1 MLVEEESCP
10 IYDTDN
16 EEEESMP
23 VYDTDIEDVIKEEE
37 GFVGKGGFEFMI
49 IAGAD
54 NRPPMLEKSLYDSW
68 KSQDGTTRTKKYEEL
83 SVAEKLQA
91 DCDLKSTNIVL
102 QGLPLDVYAIV
113 NHHKVSKE
121 TWDRDKFLMQ
131 DTKLSLQE
139 QEKILDEEQL
149 AFLADPSIPDGVISE
164 VVWVFLCKFMGTVR
178 FKNDQIEKIMGYG
191 DYQLGNVMISRVYYI
206 EGLGNNLFFVGQFC
220 DADLEVAFQ
229 KNTCFIQNLDS
240 VDLLSGSRDTNL
252 YIISLD
258 DMLKTSSICLLSKE
272 SKTKNWLWHRQL
284 SHLNFEF
291 MIIAGADNR
300 PPMLEKSLYDS
311 WKSQDGTTRTK
322 KYEELSVAEKLQAD
336 CDLKSTNIVLQGL
349 PLDVY
354 AIVNHHKVSK
364 ETWDRD
370 KFLMQDTKL
379 SLQEQECLA
388 VPVFNQGDDPFSCL
402 NKAALSQ
409 RLSGFF
415 FVRFK
420 NDQIEKIM
428 GYGDYQLGNVM
439 ISRVYYI
446 EGLGNNLFFVGQ
458 FCDADLEVAFQKNT
472 CFIQNLDSVDLL
484 SGSRDTNLYIISL
497 DDMLKTSSICLLS
510 KESKTKNWLWH
521 RQLSHL
527 NFGTLNKLAKDGLAQ
542 AIPKLK
548 FQKDRLCSPCAL
560 GKTRN
565 ALINLK
571 PRTLIK
577 RNYIFCIWI
586 FVAQCVWGVLTGKRI
601 VLNTI
606 PHQPCNPPN
615 RDDWDRLFQ
624 PMFDEY
630 FNPLTIVVSLVLVAA
645 EPRAADI
652 AKSPVSTSINLDVPS
667 ISIPSTPAQEHSLI
681 ISQGFE
687 ESPKTPHFHDD
698 PVHKFLH
705 KDSTSQGSS
714 SNVRPSHTP
723 FEHLGRWTK
732 DHLISNVIGDRSR
745 SVSTRKQ
752 LETNAKW
759 CYFDAFLTSV
769 EPKNFKQAMTK
780 PSWFDA
786 MQVEIHEFESLQV
799 WELVQ
804 CPDKVMLIK
813 LKWNYKVKT
822 DEFGGDS
829 VDTPMVEKNKL
840 DKDLQGTPVDATLY
854 HGMIG
859 SLIYLTSSR
868 LDLIYAVCL
877 CARYQAKPTEKHL
890 NAVKRHSQYLKGT
903 INMGLWYLKD
913 IGMSLT
919 AYSDVDH
926 TGCQDTRRSTSGSAQ
941 FLGDKLV
948 SNMNPVATQQVD
960 LDNALVVLEKRLKIE
975 KCNARIKFSKPQSKE
990 TYQVILDALKLS
1002 SCYLVFLITAEIKC
1016 ISLGKHL
1023 LLSSIGV
1030 SLGRQQDLIGSE
1042 NQELVSCKDKTISKR
1057 NKITLHTVRDDT
1069 LLGTLKF
1076 VSKTQDY
1083 QQYEAL
1089 IPDEMINEDIKDS
1102 KAYKTYLDFAIG
1114 KLLPRKQGSLRKL
1127 LHPQRNCV
1135 VIRDNPSESV
1145 PKKKTPAKVD
1155 RGKDKTTATDKGTG
1169 IKLGVPDVPKYLS
1182 GSENKS
1188 WGDSGDDDS
1197 NDNDSDEVTKDDDD
1211 DVDSDANGE
1220 KEASDNEKTNSDE
1233 YVNLNFNQNDDEEEE
1248 YVRTPDSFEFTKD
1261 DYNTLCFQ

>member
-1 MLVEEESCP
+1 MKDQPLPTDASPTALLPGYIDESNPEEDEEDP
-10 IYDTDN
+10 EEDPDGEDD
-16 EEEESMP
+16 EEEE
-23 VYDTDIEDVIKEEE
+23 
-37 GFVGKGGFEFMI
+37 
-49 IAGAD
+49 
-54 NRPPMLEKSLYDSW
+54 
-68 KSQDGTTRTKKYEEL
+68 
-83 SVAEKLQA
+83 
-91 DCDLKSTNIVL
+91 
-102 QGLPLDVYAIV
+102 
-113 NHHKVSKE
+113 H
-121 TWDRDKFLMQ
+121 
-131 DTKLSLQE
+131 
-139 QEKILDEEQL
+139 L
-149 AFLADPSIPDGVISE
+149 ALIDPS
-164 VVWVFLCKFMGTVR
+164 VVP
-178 FKNDQIEKIMGYG
+178 I
-191 DYQLGNVMISRVYYI
+191 
-206 EGLGNNLFFVGQFC
+206 
-220 DADLEVAFQ
+220 
-229 KNTCFIQNLDS
+229 
-240 VDLLSGSRDTNL
+240 
-252 YIISLD
+252 D
-258 DMLKTSSICLLSKE
+258 D
-272 SKTKNWLWHRQL
+272 
-284 SHLNFEF
+284 
-291 MIIAGADNR
+291 
-300 PPMLEKSLYDS
+300 
-311 WKSQDGTTRTK
+311 
-322 KYEELSVAEKLQAD
+322 
-336 CDLKSTNIVLQGL
+336 
-349 PLDVY
+349 
-354 AIVNHHKVSK
+354 
-364 ETWDRD
+364 
-370 KFLMQDTKL
+370 
-379 SLQEQECLA
+379 
-388 VPVFNQGDDPFSCL
+388 
-402 NKAALSQ
+402 
-409 RLSGFF
+409 
-415 FVRFK
+415 
-420 NDQIEKIM
+420 
-428 GYGDYQLGNVM
+428 
-439 ISRVYYI
+439 
-446 EGLGNNLFFVGQ
+446 
-458 FCDADLEVAFQKNT
+458 
-472 CFIQNLDSVDLL
+472 
-484 SGSRDTNLYIISL
+484 
-497 DDMLKTSSICLLS
+497 
-510 KESKTKNWLWH
+510 
-521 RQLSHL
+521 
-527 NFGTLNKLAKDGLAQ
+527 
-542 AIPKLK
+542 
-548 FQKDRLCSPCAL
+548 
-560 GKTRN
+560 
-565 ALINLK
+565 
-571 PRTLIK
+571 
-577 RNYIFCIWI
+577 
-586 FVAQCVWGVLTGKRI
+586 RI

-813 LKWNYKVKT
+813 LKWIYKVKT
-822 DEFGGDS
+822 DEFGGELKEEVYVS
-829 VDTPMVEKNKL
+829 QPEGFVDQDNPSHVYKLQKSLYGLKQAPHAWYDMLLSFLISQHFSKGVVDPILFTRKAKN
-840 DKDLQGTPVDATLY
+840 DLL
-854 HGMIG
+854 
-859 SLIYLTSSR
+859 L
-868 LDLIYAVCL
+868 
-877 CARYQAKPTEKHL
+877 AKPTEKHL

-1261 DYNTLCFQ
+1261 DYNTLCFQKIAPTRRTTRASSAMTTTTIPVINVQLKALIDQGIINALAARDANRIQNGDDSHNSRTGSRRTERTTLENQVKFSTCTIHGVALTWWKSHVKTVGQDAAHGMSWNTLMKMMTAKRMFPEESDKIEKYVGGLPDMIHVSVMTSKPKIMHDEVEFATELMDKKICAFAKRQTKNKRKQDDNQQQQNKRQNTGRAYTASPGEKNPYGGSKPLCSKCNYHDDGLCAPKCHKCNRVGHLAHDCRSHAATNNQRNLTCYECRNQGHYKSDCLKLKNQNHGN